1 MSATLLTHPV
11 PVSACRRMVPVEA
24 VIPGILRSKLVA
36 RGCAGSSD
44 LLCSPATPAGVR
56 LHQVGT
62 PARWWGHLHL
72 ALSRL
77 ALQAPLLLS
86 CPPGCLCSRKST
98 LFSNHEQL
106 SHSGTFLALS
116 RGSPDTLVLFSA
128 FHLLLFPHNPNP
140 AAAAMTP
147 VCLSVTPSLG
157 TLLVY
162 RSHNAEKGFLSRGIR
177 GHKNKA
183 T

>member
-1 MSATLLTHPV
+1 
-11 PVSACRRMVPVEA
+11 MVPVEA

-86 CPPGCLCSRKST
+86 RPPGCLCSRKST

-106 SHSGTFLALS
+106 SHLGTFLALS

-128 FHLLLFPHNPNP
+128 FLSQLLPHSYQVSKCQRP
-140 AAAAMTP
+140 AFLLGKLAVGEELGEKSGKMTD
-147 VCLSVTPSLG
+147 VVSYV
-157 TLLVY
+157 
-162 RSHNAEKGFLSRGIR
+162 
-177 GHKNKA
+177 
-183 T
+183 